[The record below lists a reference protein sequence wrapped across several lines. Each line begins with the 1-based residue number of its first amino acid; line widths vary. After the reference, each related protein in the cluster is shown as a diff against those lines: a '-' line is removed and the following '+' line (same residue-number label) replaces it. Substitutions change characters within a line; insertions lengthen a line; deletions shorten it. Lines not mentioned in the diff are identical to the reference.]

1 MQKLGQKLFE
11 LSNLTEI
18 LQKLFESRN
27 STKIL

>member
-1 MQKLGQKLFE
+1 MQKLGQKFFE